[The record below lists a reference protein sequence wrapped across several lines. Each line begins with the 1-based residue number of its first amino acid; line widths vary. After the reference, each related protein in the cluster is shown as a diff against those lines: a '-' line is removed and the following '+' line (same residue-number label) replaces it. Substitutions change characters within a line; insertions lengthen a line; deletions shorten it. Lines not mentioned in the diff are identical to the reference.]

1 MYKISKRFTAKKKEE
16 KDKKS
21 RVLDSKEQEKVEESP
36 ASKVVN
42 NVRNQI
48 QDFKV

>member
-1 MYKISKRFTAKKKEE
+1 MYKISKLFTSKKKEE

-21 RVLDSKEQEKVEESP
+21 RIRDSKEEEKTEESS
-36 ASKVVN
+36 ALKVVTSI
-42 NVRNQI
+42 RNQV